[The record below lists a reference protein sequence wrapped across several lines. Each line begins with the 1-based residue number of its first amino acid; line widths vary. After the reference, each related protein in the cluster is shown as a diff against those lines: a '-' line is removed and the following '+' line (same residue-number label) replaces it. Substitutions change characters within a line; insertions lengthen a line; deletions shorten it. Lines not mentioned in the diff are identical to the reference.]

1 MKNPCANTDNPFI
14 KNRANNTFFLIFLRN
29 VLLLKSQILLHQY
42 DEFIVKFIVEPNYKL
57 KDNVL
62 TNMLKTAGRIVDKS
76 SVLKNAEYDKIEKAG
91 K

>member
-1 MKNPCANTDNPFI
+1 MLN
-14 KNRANNTFFLIFLRN
+14 
-29 VLLLKSQILLHQY
+29 QY

-62 TNMLKTAGRIVDKS
+62 TNMLITAGRIVDKS